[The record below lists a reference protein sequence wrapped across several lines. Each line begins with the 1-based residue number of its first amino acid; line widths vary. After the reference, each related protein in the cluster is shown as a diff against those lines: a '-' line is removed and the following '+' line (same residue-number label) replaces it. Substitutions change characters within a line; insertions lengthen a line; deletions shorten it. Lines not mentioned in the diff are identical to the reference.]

1 MLITSYQ
8 LTDAEIKNLHDKT
21 NQPIAD
27 IKIANRVLSAQ
38 ITRINQLADLYDKII
53 DEHHFKF
60 ARELF
65 DKAFSPFENH
75 HLDDINQ
82 LMFVNQIY
90 DNLNEIVKAM
100 QVDIDATKDKN
111 NALMLQITNSIIPIL
126 NQNLDALFAVVNDFE
141 LGQFNPLL
149 KLDEYQNGDFTLVA
163 TIDGLAK
170 HQSELTKYVDQLDY
184 YLDNRL
190 NNGNLKYVIKI
201 SDQLTLP
208 SVQGIGLI
216 ESIIFDAKEQLL
228 QRKEEQND

>member
-8 LTDAEIKNLHDKT
+8 LTDEEIQKLHEKT
-21 NQPIAD
+21 HQPIDD

-38 ITRINQLADLYDKII
+38 ITRINQLADLYDNII
-53 DEHHFKF
+53 DEHRFKF

-126 NQNLDALFAVVNDFE
+126 NQNLDTLFAVVNDFE

-149 KLDEYQNGDFTLVA
+149 KLDAYQDGDFTLVA

-170 HQSELTKYVDQLDY
+170 HQNELTKYVDQLDY

-208 SVQGIGLI
+208 SVQSIGLI

-228 QRKEEQND
+228 QRKEELND